1 MEIKKNLTEVNR
13 TIKPSREIKYIVVH
27 YTGNKGD
34 TAYNNTKYFKTVRR
48 GASAHYFV
56 DETEV
61 WQCVED
67 KDAAWHC
74 GTKGKYYH
82 EDCRNANSIGVE
94 MCNSVSKN
102 EVVERNTAEL
112 VRYLI
117 KKYKL
122 NSDRIVR
129 HYDVTHKQCPL
140 TMIDENE
147 WQRFKDSLKEDE
159 RMTEDERQKMKDID
173 DSLTNLYGIVNRM
186 VDEMKKKDVVYN
198 TVDEVPEWGRAAVQ
212 RLIDAGKLNGTGDTL
227 ALDATLLRAIV
238 LFGE

>member
-1 MEIKKNLTEVNR
+1 MEIKKNITEVNR
-13 TIKPSREIKYIVVH
+13 TVKASREIKYIVVH

-34 TAYNNTKYFKTVRR
+34 SAYNNTQYFKTVNRS
-48 GASAHYFV
+48 ASAHYFV
-56 DETEV
+56 DEREV

-74 GTKGKYYH
+74 GASGYLH
-82 EDCRNANSIGVE
+82 AECRNSNSIGVE

-122 NSDRIVR
+122 NSDRVLR
-129 HYDVTHKQCPL
+129 HYDVTRKQCPL
-140 TMIDENE
+140 TMIDESE
-147 WQRFKDSLKEDE
+147 WQKFKDNLKEDE
-159 RMTEDERQKMKDID
+159 PMTEAEKAKMQAID
-173 DSLTNLYGIVNRM
+173 DSLTNLYRIVE
-186 VDEMKKKDVVYN
+186 EMKKKDVVYN
-198 TVDEVPEWGRAAVQ
+198 TIDEVPEWGRAAVQ
-212 RLIDAGKLNGTGDTL
+212 RLIDEGKLNGTGDTL

-238 LFGE
+238 ILEKE